1 METESLN
8 INVGRWSKKEH
19 NKLLSIILN
28 NSNEEYINNINNN
41 LNIFIKKKKIFP
53 NYLDICDKLISFTP
67 GIEQFMITRTNTQ
80 IRTHLQK
87 IRNNIKRVLRDIK
100 PISYEIDCTKDEIF
114 INKQIKVIWPD
125 GKKYDGSITKI
136 TTTHITIWY
145 PNDLKYSKH
154 GSIMEHSMN
163 FLKFS
168 QKRKVKHDRVS
179 VKETLKKKVKKV
191 KNLNLPID
199 KNYVV
204 DLLLALSK

>member
-1 METESLN
+1 MAAESQV
-8 INVGRWSKKEH
+8 INTGRWSKKEH

-28 NSNEEYINNINNN
+28 NSNEEYINNINDK
-41 LNIFIKKKKIFP
+41 LNIFIKKKIPFP
-53 NYLDICDKLISFTP
+53 NYLNICNKLLYFLPSNC
-67 GIEQFMITRTNTQ
+67 FMYSRTNTQ

-100 PISYEIDCTKDEIF
+100 PISYEINCTKDEIF
-114 INKQIKVIWPD
+114 INKKIKVIWPD

-136 TTTHITIWY
+136 TTNHITIWY

-168 QKRKVKHDRVS
+168 KKRKVKPDRVS
-179 VKETLKKKVKKV
+179 VKETSKKKVKKV
-191 KNLNLPID
+191 KKIKLQLD
-199 KNYVV
+199 EKYLVY
-204 DLLLALSK
+204 LLLSLSK